1 MTRRSKP
8 PAGARRPRWLRCPVV
23 RRTRAPLG
31 FGAATLLAA
40 ATLATSGARAEA
52 PGSGPAKGRPERR
65 LAAPS
70 GSRRAD
76 AVAPGEEEADSAVV
90 AEAPESPAGAP
101 GARHAVVRLEASGPP
116 LPRYELWAGHQI
128 TVGRREA
135 PFVGFVETRTEHFF
149 LARVER
155 RGNEIRVTPTTC
167 RVEIAPTAGVAV
179 RFPPG
184 APARMPK
191 VTTVW
196 KVAEDGTLSTRPW
209 VMEWRDEDVDGD
221 GEPGVTMLVDGP
233 MCDGRVFMGAW
244 NKTWAEGELFEGG
257 IKGRIKV
264 RSVETFLGADSFCLR
279 IAGRNDSQTVTG
291 TFTFL
296 PVREG
301 LTCADLLD
309 AGWPVRAD
317 EPKR

>member
-1 MTRRSKP
+1 MTH
-8 PAGARRPRWLRCPVV
+8 RPMAPSGV
-23 RRTRAPLG
+23 RRAGWLPCSAVRLSTPAIG

-40 ATLATSGARAEA
+40 ATLASAGAHAEERTSKPPSAAPKGAKVRPPAIARAAEEDPDA
-52 PGSGPAKGRPERR
+52 RKQKTDAATDPPGQ
-65 LAAPS
+65 
-70 GSRRAD
+70 
-76 AVAPGEEEADSAVV
+76 
-90 AEAPESPAGAP
+90 
-101 GARHAVVRLEASGPP
+101 RHAVVRFESSGPP
-116 LPRYELWAGHQI
+116 PPRYELWAGHQI
-128 TVGRREA
+128 TVGKRDA

-155 RGNEIRVTPTTC
+155 RGDEIRITPTTC

-196 KVAEDGTLSTRPW
+196 KVGPDGSLSTRPW
-209 VMEWRDEDVDGD
+209 VMEWKDEDVDGD

-244 NKTWAEGELFEGG
+244 NKTWAEAEPFEGG
-257 IKGRIKV
+257 IKGRVKI
-264 RSVETFLGADSFCLR
+264 RSVESFLGADAFCLR

-296 PVREG
+296 PVRDG
-301 LTCADLLD
+301 LTCSDLLD
-309 AGWPVRAD
+309 AGWPVHAD
-317 EPKR
+317 EPKH